1 MGCPGP
7 VLCGRG
13 FIPLGEVTD
22 STLSK
27 EQRHG
32 GKRIISVSVWAF
44 LQIFEEPLVFH
55 EQVQLPREVSNLS
68 GKLECLFQHSEST
81 SLAAAVQ

>member
-7 VLCGRG
+7 VLCGHG

-44 LQIFEEPLVFH
+44 L
-55 EQVQLPREVSNLS
+55 
-68 GKLECLFQHSEST
+68 
-81 SLAAAVQ
+81 

>member
-44 LQIFEEPLVFH
+44 L
-55 EQVQLPREVSNLS
+55 
-68 GKLECLFQHSEST
+68 
-81 SLAAAVQ
+81 